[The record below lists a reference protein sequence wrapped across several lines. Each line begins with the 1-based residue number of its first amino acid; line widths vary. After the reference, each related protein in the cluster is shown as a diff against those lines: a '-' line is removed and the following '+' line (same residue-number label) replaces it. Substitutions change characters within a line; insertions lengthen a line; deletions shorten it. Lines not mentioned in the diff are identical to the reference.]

1 MVIKTALVTA
11 GLLFMSNLPSLGQ
24 VRNWLAVPE
33 VKGTISTTDVLKFT
47 DTSINF
53 GPRAQV
59 RVYRP
64 EGVYEVDTSSNGEAE
79 AKPGP
84 SDANPK

>member
-33 VKGTISTTDVLKFT
+33 VKGTVSTTDVLKFT

-64 EGVYEVDTSSNGEAE
+64 EGVYEVDTSTNGEAAAE
-79 AKPGP
+79 TKPG
-84 SDANPK
+84 DANPK

>member
-11 GLLFMSNLPSLGQ
+11 GLLVMSNLPSSGQ

-33 VKGTISTTDVLKFT
+33 VKGTIATDVLKFT

-59 RVYRP
+59 KVYRP
-64 EGVYEVDTSSNGEAE
+64 DGVYELDTSGNREPEA
-79 AKPGP
+79 ASKTNDV
-84 SDANPK
+84 SPK